1 MSMSLE
7 DGVRF
12 LRQVLD
18 GSVSGRVS
26 EWPQFRPAI
35 ETVLRHVHVG
45 TDGDPQR
52 VTTVPCDCGCGR
64 SCCADCGN
72 DLGFTVKIPSDVMQG
87 IADPFQALQQT
98 QTILRR
104 TQDVMAGAPF
114 TGITIDD
121 LIADYQSDPIMALAL
136 AAARDRFRQQRQAKV
151 VQLSTRQTGAARA
164 AATLADAMAN
174 FEAGRAMGT
183 HRHGFDAGLEVGATQ
198 HGPAPMDDDE
208 PKGAA

>member
-45 TDGDPQR
+45 TEGDPQR
-52 VTTVPCDCGCGR
+52 ATTVPCDCGCGR

-72 DLGFTVKIPSDVMQG
+72 DLGFMVKIPRDVMQG
-87 IADPFQALQQT
+87 IPQRAHAMEQAQAKLSA
-98 QTILRR
+98 LPP
-104 TQDVMAGAPF
+104 DGVMAP
-114 TGITIDD
+114 D
-121 LIADYQSDPIMALAL
+121 LIAEYQSDPIIALAL
-136 AAARDRFRQQRQAKV
+136 TAINEKRRQQAREKIV
-151 VQLSTRQTGAARA
+151 PFPPLLLRQTGAARA

-174 FEAGRAMGT
+174 FEAGRALGS
-183 HRHGFDAGLEVGATQ
+183 HRHGFDGGIEVGATQ
-198 HGPAPMDDDE
+198 HGPAPMGDDE